1 MKKRENLIKEMK
13 VLKKTQ
19 MEIMELKCT
28 ISQTKKLADGLNSRV
43 E

>member
-1 MKKRENLIKEMK
+1 MKKRENLIKEIE

-19 MEIMELKCT
+19 TEIMELKRT
-28 ISQTKKLADGLNSRV
+28 ISQIKKLADGLNSRV